1 MASIPTATSPDHAA
15 LLAATADHVRSAMV
29 GDGSHDWWHV
39 HRVWQNARMIAA
51 GEAESGNE
59 VDLLV
64 VELAAL
70 LHDIADWK
78 FHGGDDEAGPKAA
91 RGWLDGRRVEP
102 RITNAVADIIGR
114 VSFKGANVP
123 DSMPTIEGRIVQDA
137 DRLDALGAVGIAR
150 TFAYGGHAGRAIHDP
165 DEVAELHD
173 DPEAYKSRSGGAST
187 THFHEKLLH
196 LQERMHTPTARRIAG
211 ERHRYMEEFLD
222 RFQREWDGRA

>member
-1 MASIPTATSPDHAA
+1 MSTIPTPASADHDV

-39 HRVWQNARMIAA
+39 HRVWHNARMIAA
-51 GEAESGNE
+51 GEVEAGRD
-59 VDLLV
+59 VDMLV

-78 FHGGDDEAGPKAA
+78 FHGGDDEAGPRAA
-91 RGWLDGRRVEP
+91 RAWLDGRRVEP
-102 RITNAVADIIGR
+102 RIINAVADIVGR
-114 VSFKGANVP
+114 VSFKGAGVP
-123 DSMPTIEGRIVQDA
+123 DAMPTLEGRIVQDA

-150 TFAYGGHAGRAIHDP
+150 TFAFGGHAGRAIHDP
-165 DEVAELHD
+165 DEVAELHA
-173 DPEAYKSRSGGAST
+173 DPEAYKARSGGASI

-196 LQERMHTPTARRIAG
+196 LHERMHTPTARRIAG

-222 RFQREWDGRA
+222 RFAREWDGHA